1 MRSIWKGAISFGL
14 INIPIKVY
22 TATEDQDLHF
32 NYLHAECQTPLQYKR
47 WCARCEREVDR
58 PEMIR
63 GYEYE
68 KGKYVLI
75 KEEDLAGIAVE
86 KNRTIDIID
95 FVNLADI
102 DPVYFARSY
111 YLAPAQGGGKAYA
124 LLRQA
129 MEKTSRIAVAR
140 VVLRAKES
148 LAVIRVFEKALML
161 ETIFYPEEIR
171 STDQITELKMEI
183 KLQEK
188 ETQMAESLISSL
200 STRFDPH
207 KYTNEYRQA
216 LRQMIEA
223 RIEGEEVVAPVRPAP
238 GKVVDLMEALRE
250 SIRLAEAQR
259 KVEADTAVK
268 EDQSAESTKKK
279 TPGRKSEKKEKGL
292 SAK

>member
-47 WCARCEREVDR
+47 WCPRCEREVDSS
-58 PEMIR
+58 EMIR

-111 YLAPAQGGGKAYA
+111 YLAPAQGGGKAY
-124 LLRQA
+124 
-129 MEKTSRIAVAR
+129 
-140 VVLRAKES
+140 
-148 LAVIRVFEKALML
+148 
-161 ETIFYPEEIR
+161 
-171 STDQITELKMEI
+171 
-183 KLQEK
+183 
-188 ETQMAESLISSL
+188 
-200 STRFDPH
+200 
-207 KYTNEYRQA
+207 
-216 LRQMIEA
+216 
-223 RIEGEEVVAPVRPAP
+223 
-238 GKVVDLMEALRE
+238 
-250 SIRLAEAQR
+250 
-259 KVEADTAVK
+259 
-268 EDQSAESTKKK
+268 
-279 TPGRKSEKKEKGL
+279 
-292 SAK
+292 